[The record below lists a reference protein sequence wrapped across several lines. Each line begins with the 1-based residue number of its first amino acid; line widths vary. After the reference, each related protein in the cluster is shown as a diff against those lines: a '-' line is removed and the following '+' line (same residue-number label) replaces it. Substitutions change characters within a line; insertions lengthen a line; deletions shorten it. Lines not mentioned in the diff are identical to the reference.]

1 MKYTFLL
8 ISFFI
13 LNTTH
18 AQSIK
23 DSIFKED
30 IVTLVEEM
38 EFMYGYDQMLRE
50 YTLHQTFD
58 KSDTDRIES
67 LPDSLNVI
75 EIEKR
80 KFKSDS
86 TVKFI
91 WQKYISPKDIEHTE
105 RMIEITEKYGFPST
119 KRIKMYYEE
128 EFNDPE
134 FNPYILLIHAPKEYW
149 NELITLM
156 KNELDNNRISKCTY
170 GHMLWHFTGRKS
182 FQPMLDNGYEM
193 VEENGKTILKSTCK

>member
-1 MKYTFLL
+1 MKKLKIKIPVILPQVPNEKDACVERL
-8 ISFFI
+8 IKELEAENGLEKVHIADDQEDTVPQLCFHYDPDI
-13 LNTTH
+13 I
-18 AQSIK
+18 SI
-23 DSIFKED
+23 
-30 IVTLVEEM
+30 
-38 EFMYGYDQMLRE
+38 
-50 YTLHQTFD
+50 
-58 KSDTDRIES
+58 DRIQS
-67 LPDSLNVI
+67 LA
-75 EIEKR
+75 
-80 KFKSDS
+80 
-86 TVKFI
+86 
-91 WQKYISPKDIEHTE
+91 E
-105 RMIEITEKYGFPST
+105 RTGAEITEKYGFPST